1 MDNIVNSLLDEYFK
15 LFPSDGLF
23 PEWEEVTTEDKINML
38 KEAIEDKKNL
48 SETKIFQEKYEE
60 KVLFDFI

>member
-1 MDNIVNSLLDEYFK
+1 MDNIVDDLLEEYFK
-15 LFPSDGLF
+15 QFPNDGLF
-23 PEWEEVTTEDKINML
+23 PEWEEASAEDKIDML